1 MFALSVMCN
10 QTSKKKKK
18 KSTVEV
24 CVVMRAELSNK
35 VLGRVECKKQWSSME
50 EFSVFLQRQGAAML
64 GCSKAMPLSFLRMK
78 GGSLRRTLRKY
89 VDKISEL

>member
-1 MFALSVMCN
+1 MCN
-10 QTSKKKKK
+10 LTIKK
-18 KSTVEV
+18 KSTHEV
-24 CVVMRAELSNK
+24 SVVMRAELSSK

-78 GGSLRRTLRKY
+78 
-89 VDKISEL
+89 VDNKIGRAHV